1 MKRLVVLALIPP
13 LGGCVSTAGHIVMA
27 PVHAVS
33 WTADKM
39 TTSQAEADRNRGRRE
54 RKEEKRERKQARKD
68 AKKQRE
74 LEKQQA
80 RYGDTNE

>member
-1 MKRLVVLALIPP
+1 MKRLIALTLLLP

-27 PVHAVS
+27 PVHAVG
-33 WTADKM
+33 WTADKL

-54 RKEEKRERKQARKD
+54 RKEEERERKQARKD

-80 RYGDTNE
+80 KYSDPN